1 MLARW
6 STLRV
11 ASTLSLL
18 RRVLAGMLT
27 QTARAKDA
35 RQQATLRLRAFSSS
49 MHPQL
54 YAGVFAAWVRVVRCA
69 APAGT
74 AAARNVLH
82 KYRQDDKIQTLVH
95 EAALSAAKAKLV
107 AWVPAEPHVFRQYP
121 ATACPETQAHA
132 QQALAVKAQEHA
144 EVAGCT
150 PADARK
156 RQDAGRLLAHLLKD
170 QAPVVNSDFAPQ
182 AKYEAMARNE
192 DVAITSGL
200 NESQDLGAAGEEGE
214 LSMCEGWSR
223 ASLNDS
229 SVEQDQESH
238 MRLYPVQSPSSG
250 LWGARQAV
258 CRTSRDM
265 TFIETSPCYHQKDV
279 DQDPDDCDSDCD
291 LDEPRSVLPEAHRQ
305 ECLRASSLHSLAF
318 PLSNSTQHDTRT
330 HGQEEKAPLPEP
342 GISAVPATPPQR
354 PRISGTPRS
363 PPSGVSSAA
372 SKASTVHRLRSVARG
387 DGTASHDDDGQLLA
401 DLQVLMRQCAKDL
414 EGMHTPVGR
423 APPTASSAESLPDL
437 QFRLPSAGGSCPSFS
452 GAAKV
457 AALEPVATQPSV
469 YVEKRAAGAQV
480 IQQLVIEKGW
490 AVEGAPRLSSAAS
503 RMAAEVLWLADE
515 SELEAMCA
523 QSQGCDKG
531 ARVAAPEPLSAAAL
545 PTAANSSGAW
555 QLVNQIHGLRA
566 LTSLSGM
573 LATLRAHQR
582 WGKEG
587 VRGADGTQKHD
598 SRTMMNPF
606 TRKVQQDYLPQTLS
620 LTEFLQLQASDH
632 FLTRPLI
639 VKHES
644 TAKESVASRVL
655 ADGAET
661 LTYLTQIAPELMRAS
676 VPGPLSPQQAES
688 EEDPKGMPPLL
699 IQRFVSNPFLIH
711 GSLRPSVRVGDK
723 RTQAFCLSAFSPSPH
738 RPSPPLRSLSLL
750 CFCCFSHHWALKAVG
765 YSIAGTSSTC
775 APTYLWRE
783 PIHSCASTTMA
794 MRSCN
799 RAGIHLLA
807 QEQSRR
813 RLLPVGRQLE
823 STSCGVLTRCV
834 LVRIFWRCR

>member
-1 MLARW
+1 
-6 STLRV
+6 
-11 ASTLSLL
+11 
-18 RRVLAGMLT
+18 MLT

-54 YAGVFAAWVRVVRCA
+54 YAGVFAAWVRVVHCA

-74 AAARNVLH
+74 AAPAARNVLH

-95 EAALSAAKAKLV
+95 QAALSAAKAKLV
-107 AWVPAEPHVFRQYP
+107 EWVPSEPHVFRQYP
-121 ATACPETQAHA
+121 ATCPAMQGHA
-132 QQALAVKAQEHA
+132 QQALAVKAQEQA
-144 EVAGCT
+144 EVLRC
-150 PADARK
+150 
-156 RQDAGRLLAHLLKD
+156 QLLVHLLKD

-182 AKYEAMARNE
+182 AKDEAMAST
-192 DVAITSGL
+192 DIAITSGV

-250 LWGARQAV
+250 LLGARQAV
-258 CRTSRDM
+258 CRTSLDM
-265 TFIETSPCYHQKDV
+265 TPLETSPWYHQN
-279 DQDPDDCDSDCD
+279 QDPDDCDSDCD

-305 ECLRASSLHSLAF
+305 ECMRASSLHPLAF
-318 PLSNSTQHDTRT
+318 PRSNSTHTRT

-342 GISAVPATPPQR
+342 GISAVPATPPQH

-372 SKASTVHRLRSVARG
+372 SKASTVHRLRSMARG
-387 DGTASHDDDGQLLA
+387 DGTASRDDDGQLLA

-414 EGMHTPVGR
+414 ESMHAPVG
-423 APPTASSAESLPDL
+423 APPPTASS
-437 QFRLPSAGGSCPSFS
+437 FLPSAGGSSPSFS

-457 AALEPVATQPSV
+457 AALAPVARQPSG
-469 YVEKRAAGAQV
+469 YVEKRAAGAQLV
-480 IQQLVIEKGW
+480 QQLVIQKGW
-490 AVEGAPRLSSAAS
+490 AVEGAPRLSSAAL
-503 RMAAEVLWLADE
+503 RMEAEFLWLADE
-515 SELEAMCA
+515 SELEAPCA
-523 QSQGCDKG
+523 QSQGCG
-531 ARVAAPEPLSAAAL
+531 AKVVAPEPLSAAAL
-545 PTAANSSGAW
+545 PMSSNSSSAW

-587 VRGADGTQKHD
+587 VRGADKTQKHD

-606 TRKVQQDYLPQTLS
+606 TRKVQQDYLPQTLC

-639 VKHES
+639 VKQES

-711 GSLRPSVRVGDK
+711 GSLRPLCACRGHVHAS
-723 RTQAFCLSAFSPSPH
+723 FLPLCLFPL
-738 RPSPPLRSLSLL
+738 SPPPIAPSGL
-750 CFCCFSHHWALKAVG
+750 CFAFAVSLIIG
-765 YSIAGTSSTC
+765 
-775 APTYLWRE
+775 
-783 PIHSCASTTMA
+783 H
-794 MRSCN
+794 
-799 RAGIHLLA
+799 
-807 QEQSRR
+807 
-813 RLLPVGRQLE
+813 
-823 STSCGVLTRCV
+823 
-834 LVRIFWRCR
+834 